1 MFKKNSP
8 ESCVITFSAVYH
20 ALKAEKHFKG
30 LGFKVKLI
38 PVPRQI
44 SSNCGIAL
52 EFNFRDRERLAA
64 VIQGARLAIE
74 NIYPLFKIL

>member
-8 ESCVITFSAVYH
+8 ESGVITFFAVYH

-30 LGFKVKLI
+30 LGLKVKLI

-52 EFNFRDRERLAA
+52 EFNFQDRERIFAL
-64 VIQGARLAIE
+64 IQDTALAIE
-74 NIYPLFKIL
+74 NIYPR